1 MLSRLLKSD
10 PCKQGTVEIKTR
22 DDKPD
27 HTFGHACGV
36 VCCLVMLGEG
46 DEEEKGIWPQM
57 KENIHFHSK
66 EYGLYSVVW
75 GKPLQVCG
83 KGIQSKFVSR
93 MEDTLEWG
101 NPERAEHW

>member
-22 DDKPD
+22 DNEPD
-27 HTFGHACGV
+27 NTFRHACWV
-36 VCCLVMLGEG
+36 MCCLVTLEEG

-75 GKPLQVCG
+75 ESHCKFVGRGYNLNLLAVCG
-83 KGIQSKFVSR
+83 I
-93 MEDTLEWG
+93 L
-101 NPERAEHW
+101 